1 MPRPARLFSPAL
13 SLALLAASTTSP
25 LVAGEI
31 YTWKDARGVT
41 HYSDSPPAGKKH
53 SVRPDTKRPV
63 ASRTLAVVNSDCS
76 NARSN
81 VALLQG
87 TGLVGLDANGDGK
100 SDREITATE
109 RAERLQRAQAQLE
122 TYCEGPAANAVTT
135 TRR

>member
-1 MPRPARLFSPAL
+1 MRRPPRPFLPAL
-13 SLALLAASTTSP
+13 SLAALALALASP

-41 HYSDSPPAGKKH
+41 HYADAPPPGKRH
-53 SVRPDTKRPV
+53 SVRPAPGRP
-63 ASRTLAVVNSDCS
+63 AAPKARAVVNADCS

-87 TGLVGLDANGDGK
+87 TALVGLDADGDGRA
-100 SDREITATE
+100 DREITAAE
-109 RAERLQRAQAQLE
+109 RAERLVRARAQLE

-135 TRR
+135 TR